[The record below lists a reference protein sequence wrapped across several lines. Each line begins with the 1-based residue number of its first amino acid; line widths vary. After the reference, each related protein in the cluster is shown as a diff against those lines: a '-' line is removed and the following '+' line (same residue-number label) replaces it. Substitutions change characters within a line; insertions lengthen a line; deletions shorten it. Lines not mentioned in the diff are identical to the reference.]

1 MYICVLLMSKLKRK
15 TGSPDEWKEPK
26 KITKNDQ
33 IYRENILHKNHRYF
47 EGNTNIENIQI
58 YFIN

>member
-1 MYICVLLMSKLKRK
+1 MNGKNQ
-15 TGSPDEWKEPK
+15 

-47 EGNTNIENIQI
+47 ES
-58 YFIN
+58 